1 MQKIILKKEKRIKK
15 IILVEKHKIKD
26 IIAFQYN
33 DKKIIIDLN
42 KLTKYLQT
50 GVYISK
56 TAFNLIYKE
65 LLKKIKK
72 Y

>member
-1 MQKIILKKEKRIKK
+1 MQKIILKKEKQITK